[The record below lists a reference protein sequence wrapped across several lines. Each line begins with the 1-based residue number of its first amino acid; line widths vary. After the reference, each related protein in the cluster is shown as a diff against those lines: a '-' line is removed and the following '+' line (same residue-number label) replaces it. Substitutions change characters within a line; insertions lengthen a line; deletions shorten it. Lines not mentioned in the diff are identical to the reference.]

1 MKTPKSRMRP
11 RRAHVFWML
20 ATSALAASSWPVHA
34 AGETGGAGPHFAITR
49 FAVEGNSLLPAA
61 EVEGLLAR
69 FAGPDRDF
77 ADVQSAVEALQ
88 EAYRRHG
95 YSVVRVQLPEQ
106 ELDRGVVQVEVIE
119 PRIGQVRVEGN
130 RAFSTAN
137 IRASLPGLREG
148 VAPNVRDIS
157 ASLKVANTNPAK
169 QTTLELKD
177 GSQPGTVDAAL
188 RVAEEKP
195 WRIGLNADNTGSPDT
210 GRTRLGVLVQHANLW
225 GRDHVGSL
233 QYTTTVEDPSKVS
246 VYGAGYHVPLY
257 ALGDSMD
264 FFASYSNVNSGA
276 ITAGVLNLQVSGK
289 GSVAGAR
296 YNHAL
301 PQWGKLASTLVAGI
315 DWRAYRNNVDLAGFQ
330 LGGDVTVRPLSLTY
344 SGQLA
349 LASGLLGFQLT
360 GVQNIPGGA
369 NGGDAAFSAQR
380 VGALANY
387 RLLRYG
393 AGYTQQLPR
402 DWQLRLQLSGQSTS
416 DALVPGEQFGA
427 GGAAS
432 VRGFQ
437 EREVAGDSGHFAS
450 AEIETPNWCPAGAA
464 VSVQCHAVAFLDA
477 ASVSRNNALPGEQQR
492 TSIASTGLGLRF
504 ALEKNAAL
512 QVDYGRVLDGGGV
525 RSRGDSRIHVAL
537 SLSY

>member
-1 MKTPKSRMRP
+1 MKIPKSRMRP

-20 ATSALAASSWPVHA
+20 ATSALAASIWPAHA
-34 AGETGGAGPHFAITR
+34 AGETDGAGPHFAITR

-61 EVEGLLAR
+61 EVEGLLAP
-69 FAGPDRDF
+69 FAGPGRDF

-106 ELDRGVVQVEVIE
+106 ELDRGVVQVKVIE

-130 RAFSTAN
+130 RAFSTTN

-148 VAPNVRDIS
+148 AAPNVRDIS

-177 GSQPGTVDAAL
+177 GSQPDTVDATL
-188 RVAEEKP
+188 RVAEDKP

-210 GRTRLGVLVQHANLW
+210 GRTRLGVLYQHANLW

-233 QYTTTVEDPSKVS
+233 QYTTTVEQPSKVS

-276 ITAGVLNLQVSGK
+276 VTAGVLDLQVSGK

-360 GVQNIPGGA
+360 GVQNIRGGA

-380 VGALANY
+380 AGALANY

-393 AGYTQQLPR
+393 AGYTQQLPM
-402 DWQLRLQLSGQSTS
+402 DWQLRLQLSGQSSS

-432 VRGFQ
+432 VRGFR

-450 AEIETPNWCPAGAA
+450 AEIETPNWCPTGAA
-464 VSVQCHAVAFLDA
+464 ASVRCHAVAFVDA

-504 ALEKNAAL
+504 ALEKIAAL